1 MNPKAEPKSY
11 WENTSDNA
19 IIRSFLERTQF
30 DVNEKFEE
38 LLAGKYILEPI
49 EETLTYDVLE
59 SSEENLWTLL
69 YFTGYLTT
77 IQIEEKL
84 PFGLFALKIPNA
96 EVMDIFRKSVK
107 SWFYDHASMSDR
119 SKLFFALWNGEA
131 ETLTNL
137 LSDLLFDTISYHDYR
152 ESFYHAFLVGLV
164 SNAGYRVESN
174 YENGLGRSDIVV
186 KDRRNRRAF
195 IIEAKWTESEQ
206 NLDKVCE
213 QAMRQIEERQY
224 VKKIEQMGYKTV
236 VPFAMAF
243 WKKQCLVK
251 VKKE

>member
-1 MNPKAEPKSY
+1 MI
-11 WENTSDNA
+11 TH
-19 IIRSFLERTQF
+19 Q
-30 DVNEKFEE
+30 
-38 LLAGKYILEPI
+38 
-49 EETLTYDVLE
+49 
-59 SSEENLWTLL
+59 
-69 YFTGYLTT
+69 
-77 IQIEEKL
+77 
-84 PFGLFALKIPNA
+84 
-96 EVMDIFRKSVK
+96 
-107 SWFYDHASMSDR
+107 MSDR

-224 VKKIEQMGYKTV
+224 VKKIERMGYKTV

-251 VKKE
+251 VKKEYEDCLSITNKKFNL